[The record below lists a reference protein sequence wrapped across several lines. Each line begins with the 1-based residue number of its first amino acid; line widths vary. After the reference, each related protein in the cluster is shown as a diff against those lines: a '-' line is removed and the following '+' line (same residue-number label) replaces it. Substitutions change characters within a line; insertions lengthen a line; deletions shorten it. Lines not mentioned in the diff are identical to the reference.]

1 MDKCPICNYRID
13 MCQCRYGGSCHP
25 DRSKRRAVVLDHLYM
40 FSQEQIAH
48 IANIQRQCQVSYPD
62 KEREV
67 IRKELSDEYTP
78 QFDMTK
84 IANEE
89 YITKSEAIE
98 AACNAV
104 ELFPSEYHEMEN
116 AINSIPA
123 ADVVEVVRCRECK
136 YWGDEAGELQRSDGV
151 LFARCKVHNYLLDGR
166 HTGWCPTE
174 NNFCSY
180 GEREEG
186 AD

>member
-62 KEREV
+62 KEREA

-84 IANEE
+84 IASKE

-104 ELFPSEYHEMEN
+104 ELFPSEYHEIEN
-116 AINSIPA
+116 AINRIA
-123 ADVVEVVRCRECK
+123 ADVATVRRGRWEKHGSKWQCT
-136 YWGDEAGELQRSDGV
+136 G
-151 LFARCKVHNYLLDGR
+151 CKVLMSIDGTPQENLLYY
-166 HTGWCPTE
+166 CP
-174 NNFCSY
+174 NC
-180 GEREEG
+180 GAKMDKEETDETCIYQPY
-186 AD
+186 AE

>member
-1 MDKCPICNYRID
+1 

-25 DRSKRRAVVLDHLYM
+25 DRSKRREVVLDHLYM
-40 FSQEQIAH
+40 FSQEQIKH
-48 IANIQRQCQVSYPD
+48 IANIQRRCPISYPD
-62 KEREV
+62 EEREN

-116 AINSIPA
+116 AINSIPCRRCCGSGQMPGVRA
-123 ADVVEVVRCRECK
+123 LEADRKQSRK
-136 YWGDEAGELQRSDGV
+136 LI
-151 LFARCKVHNYLLDGR
+151 FR
-166 HTGWCPTE
+166 HGT
-174 NNFCSY
+174 Y
-180 GEREEG
+180 RRL
-186 AD
+186 

>member
-25 DRSKRRAVVLDHLYM
+25 DRSKRRAVVLGHLYL

-48 IANIQRQCQVSYPD
+48 IANIERQCQVSYPD

-123 ADVVEVVRCRECK
+123 ADVAPVRHGRWIQPHWKNSNYCCNCSEC
-136 YWGDEAGELQRSDGV
+136 
-151 LFARCKVHNYLLDGR
+151 
-166 HTGWCPTE
+166 
-174 NNFCSY
+174 
-180 GEREEG
+180 EREAMHADYQWDKNGIYPLCPHCG
-186 AD
+186 AIMDKEEV

>member
-62 KEREV
+62 EEREV

-89 YITKSEAIE
+89 YITKSKAIE

-123 ADVVEVVRCRECK
+123 ADVMEVVRCRECVHWELIGSKAGNSFSDIEYIGGCEFTK
-136 YWGDEAGELQRSDGV
+136 YCCRESD
-151 LFARCKVHNYLLDGR
+151 
-166 HTGWCPTE
+166 
-174 NNFCSY
+174 FCSY
-180 GEREEG
+180 GERKEG
-186 AD
+186 ADNG